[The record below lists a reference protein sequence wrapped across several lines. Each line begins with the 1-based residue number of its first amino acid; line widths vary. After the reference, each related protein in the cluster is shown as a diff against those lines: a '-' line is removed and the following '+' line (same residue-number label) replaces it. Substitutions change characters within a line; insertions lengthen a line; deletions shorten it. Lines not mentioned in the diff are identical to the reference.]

1 MWGSIDGKPPLIHFF
16 KSEDKSGRSIINQR
30 FLWKNGVGTS
40 QKTHNTLKYVHIFQI
55 ENTFLFLTLFL
66 KFRMFLKVPPREL
79 ELGWW
84 LLEKQEVRERTWAD
98 GDFFPSDFDSRR

>member
-1 MWGSIDGKPPLIHFF
+1 M
-16 KSEDKSGRSIINQR
+16 ENR
-30 FLWKNGVGTS
+30 VGTS

-55 ENTFLFLTLFL
+55 ENTSVEHAGLTLFL